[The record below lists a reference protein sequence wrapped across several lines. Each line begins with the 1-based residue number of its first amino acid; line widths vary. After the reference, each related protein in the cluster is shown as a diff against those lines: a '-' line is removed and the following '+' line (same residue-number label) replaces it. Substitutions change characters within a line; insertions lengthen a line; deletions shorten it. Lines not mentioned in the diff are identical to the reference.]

1 MRAHHVLCLALAS
14 TSLGC
19 GGATYASGVFHDGP
33 VSFRVDGLDAPWERV
48 AVGEHNDLAWSN
60 APLAAIAQVNATCD
74 QPDQDVPLQALTRHL
89 LNGFTAYTYPPVD
102 EADLQT
108 VPMDGREA
116 FLTPLVAKLDGVLR
130 ARGCEVDAIVASFHG
145 GALDAFRDAC
155 PSTATS
161 ASWGEACAFWLLQ
174 RLRLDALYRPAF
186 AALQVPERF
195 GPFTVV
201 DRGFVERARK
211 QLWDLAL
218 GA

>member
-1 MRAHHVLCLALAS
+1 MRALHLLCLALAS
-14 TSLGC
+14 ASLGC

-89 LNGFTAYTYPPVD
+89 LNGFTAYTYPPAD

-116 FLTPLVAKLDGVLR
+116 LRTHLVAKLDGVPRELLLVVMKKDDCIYDF
-130 ARGCEVDAIVASFHG
+130 ALVAPP
-145 GALDAFRDAC
+145 GA
-155 PSTATS
+155 
-161 ASWGEACAFWLLQ
+161 
-174 RLRLDALYRPAF
+174 
-186 AALQVPERF
+186 
-195 GPFTVV
+195 PF
-201 DRGFVERARK
+201 ERARTDFDHLVSSFRADARGNP
-211 QLWDLAL
+211 QSP
-218 GA
+218 GR